1 MDKREYGITPRN
13 RVRRRR
19 ERAHYDVE
27 TVHAIL
33 DASLL
38 CHVSYVIDGQ
48 PYATPTSF
56 WREGEML
63 FWHASSASRMLRAQA
78 EGIEVCLTVAHV
90 DSLVLARSAFGHSI
104 NYRSAMIFGRAEL
117 IRDPAEKRAVLDR
130 FVDRFFP
137 GRSALI
143 RAPSGQ
149 ELKATGVLR
158 MRIDSAVAKIRALPV
173 KDDEPDHE
181 LPVWAGLIP
190 VRQIVERA
198 EPCERLDPAIAEGT
212 DIAEYHPGRA
222 LDDIVAATHRAWYG
236 KD

>member
-1 MDKREYGITPRN
+1 MDKRAYSVTSRN

-19 ERAHYDVE
+19 ERASYDVE
-27 TVHAIL
+27 VVHAIL

-56 WREGEML
+56 WREDDML

-78 EGIEVCLTVAHV
+78 GGIPVCLTVAHV

-104 NYRSAMIFGRAEL
+104 NYRSAMVFGHAEL
-117 IRDPAEKRAVLDR
+117 IGDPAEKRAALDR

-137 GRSALI
+137 GRSAEI

-158 MRIDSAVAKIRALPV
+158 MPIEEAVAKIRALPV
-173 KDDEPDHE
+173 KDDEPDYD

-190 VRQIVERA
+190 IRQVAQPA
-198 EPCERLDPAIAEGT
+198 EACERLGAGIEAGADL
-212 DIAEYHPGRA
+212 AEYQAGRA
-222 LDDIVAATHRAWYG
+222 LDEIVAATHRTASENW
-236 KD
+236 